1 MWKRVVA
8 VAVLVAVGACT
19 DRTPVTP
26 GTEAPLAAPAVG
38 PPPSGRQ
45 AVDLAKMVARTLKN
59 PAFRAYLKAQLDASP
74 YREHKLQFQTFVG
87 ANSER
92 ALREI
97 AAENGLT
104 KDAIAT
110 AAKAAI
116 ALEVYFPVPAHRAAW
131 TGDEQVLVA
140 TALADRD
147 APVAFDPDGHRSV
160 LDPDT
165 PPATPVLALVPVE
178 TDFSIRPA
186 LQTCL
191 ECDGGGGGG
200 GTSPPPPPPAP
211 GLYMTKSHFVQ
222 DFEGW
227 LKGSPEF
234 EVHMLGQKG
243 ASDSLYDYQCA
254 GEHAGGPYTF
264 DQNDLDWSGNVLLF
278 SKAQLNAYNAAHPQ
292 QNLRIVVVEDDDTA
306 CQIKTDVGRA
316 ERLFQVVDSLYNNF
330 TGGNDSSTAV
340 VKAYKYANAA
350 KSLWQAIASFFK
362 PNDDVVGT
370 AVEDDIVGI
379 TYPGYNWFVKGDNNV
394 TNGWINL
401 VMY

>member
-1 MWKRVVA
+1 M
-8 VAVLVAVGACT
+8 GFGPCP
-19 DRTPVTP
+19 DRTPVMP
-26 GTEAPLAAPAVG
+26 GGETPLAAPAVG
-38 PPPSGRQ
+38 PPPAGRPP
-45 AVDLAKMVARTLKN
+45 VDLAKMVARTLKN

-104 KDAIAT
+104 KDAIAA

-131 TGDEQVLVA
+131 TGDERVLVA

-147 APVAFDPDGHRSV
+147 APVAFDPDGHRTV

-191 ECDGGGGGG
+191 ECDGGGGGGGG

-234 EVHMLGQKG
+234 EVHILGQKG
-243 ASDSLYDYQCA
+243 QTDSLYDYQCA
-254 GEHAGGPYTF
+254 GEHAGGPYYF
-264 DQNDLDWSGNVLLF
+264 DQNDLDWSGSVLLF
-278 SKAQLNAYNAAHPQ
+278 SEQQLEQYNAAHPG
-292 QNLRIVVVEDDDTA
+292 QNVRVFAVEDDDTA
-306 CQIKTDVGRA
+306 CQIKTDAKRT
-316 ERLFQVVDSLYNNF
+316 ERLFQVVDSIYNQL
-330 TGGNDSSTAV
+330 TAGNDSAAAGALR
-340 VKAYKYANAA
+340 KARGGGGGPGGGAA
-350 KSLWQAIASFFK
+350 
-362 PNDDVVGT
+362 
-370 AVEDDIVGI
+370 
-379 TYPGYNWFVKGDNNV
+379 PGKNKKNSEG
-394 TNGWINL
+394 GSRG
-401 VMY
+401 

>member
-1 MWKRVVA
+1 MWNRSLA
-8 VAVLVAVGACT
+8 VAALLLAGACT
-19 DRTPVTP
+19 DRSVTP
-26 GTEAPLAAPAVG
+26 
-38 PPPSGRQ
+38 PPPDAIPAADVAPSSRRPE
-45 AVDLAKMVARTLKN
+45 ALAKMVAKGLKN

-74 YREHKLQFQTFVG
+74 YVEHKLQFETFLG
-87 ANSER
+87 ANSGR

-97 AAENGLT
+97 AGENAT
-104 KDAIAT
+104 TNDALVRQ
-110 AAKAAI
+110 AKAAV

-140 TALADRD
+140 TALTDD
-147 APVAFDPDGHRSV
+147 DPPIAFDPDGRRQV
-160 LDPDT
+160 LDPKT
-165 PPATPVLALVPVE
+165 PPSTPVLALVPVE
-178 TDFSIRPA
+178 TDFSVRPA
-186 LQTCL
+186 RVMECIV
-191 ECDGGGGGG
+191 ECDGTPGGPIGGVL
-200 GTSPPPPPPAP
+200 PPPPPAP

-243 ASDSLYDYQCA
+243 TSDSLYDYQCA

-278 SKAQLNAYNAAHPQ
+278 SKAQLNAYNAAHVQ

-340 VKAYKYANAA
+340 VKAYKYAKAA

-362 PNDDVVGT
+362 TNDDVVGT
-370 AVEDDIVGI
+370 AVEDDIVGA
-379 TYPGYNWFVKGDNNV
+379 TYPGYNWFVKGDNNI